1 MNVFKFLL
9 YTIVFMIMFFSGEMR
24 IYNQIFGEKISVL
37 LFFVFSFLLY
47 QTGCRPRRIIM
58 ENLRILAP
66 VVTWIILVNY
76 FFNHDTTT
84 YKGIV
89 TCIYL
94 LSMCLIASSVNF
106 GRFKNVMLLVANI
119 IAVASIVVQFA
130 YNLGLVGAT
139 DPHLQTANSPRAL
152 YLFNVDWSWAGEGRL
167 ASIYHEPGQ
176 YQIVLTY
183 IICMF
188 ADELSDIKRW
198 FKPNI
203 KKFGIIILAFILTK
217 STMGYVVM
225 GLVFFTM
232 VTNVL
237 LDGKNKLIFPV
248 IIGIAYLVFILI
260 YSSDAIQMKIEQ
272 SQNLNAHSS
281 FAIRF
286 ADNVAL
292 LESIKDKPITGW
304 GSDSLSLLKTLVN
317 RGSVTNSNGV
327 FLAAAELGVV
337 YVFMWFVM
345 LFRGLRRIYNLQLA
359 IGLSIALMLTQM
371 NEVGY
376 FLPIIFIYLFRFK
389 DSTKYSSNV

>member
-1 MNVFKFLL
+1 
-9 YTIVFMIMFFSGEMR
+9 MIMFFSGEMR

-47 QTGCRPRRIIM
+47 QTGCRPRRIIL

-66 VVTWIILVNY
+66 VVIWIILVNY

-188 ADELSDIKRW
+188 ADELSDLKRW

-237 LDGKNKLIFPV
+237 LDGKNKLLFPV

-359 IGLSIALMLTQM
+359 IGLSIALVLTQM

>member
-9 YTIVFMIMFFSGEMR
+9 YTIVFMILFFSGEMR

-106 GRFKNVMLLVANI
+106 DRFKNVMLLVANI

-188 ADELSDIKRW
+188 ADELSDLKRW

-232 VTNVL
+232 ATNVL
-237 LDGKNKLIFPV
+237 LDGKNKLLFPV

>member
-1 MNVFKFLL
+1 
-9 YTIVFMIMFFSGEMR
+9 MIMFFSGEMR

-188 ADELSDIKRW
+188 ADELSDLKRW

>member
-1 MNVFKFLL
+1 
-9 YTIVFMIMFFSGEMR
+9 MIMFFSGEMR

>member
-1 MNVFKFLL
+1 
-9 YTIVFMIMFFSGEMR
+9 MILFFSGEMR

-106 GRFKNVMLLVANI
+106 DRFKNVMLLVANI

-188 ADELSDIKRW
+188 ADELSYLKRW

-232 VTNVL
+232 ATNVL
-237 LDGKNKLIFPV
+237 LDGKNKLLFPV

>member
-1 MNVFKFLL
+1 
-9 YTIVFMIMFFSGEMR
+9 MIMFFSGEMR

-84 YKGIV
+84 YKGII

-188 ADELSDIKRW
+188 ADELSDLKRW

-237 LDGKNKLIFPV
+237 LDGKNKLLFPV

>member
-1 MNVFKFLL
+1 
-9 YTIVFMIMFFSGEMR
+9 MIMFFSGEMR

-188 ADELSDIKRW
+188 ADELSDLKRW

-237 LDGKNKLIFPV
+237 LDGKNKLLFPV
-248 IIGIAYLVFILI
+248 IIGITYLVFILI

>member
-1 MNVFKFLL
+1 
-9 YTIVFMIMFFSGEMR
+9 MILFFSGEMR

-152 YLFNVDWSWAGEGRL
+152 YLFNVDWLWAGEGRL

-188 ADELSDIKRW
+188 ADELSDLKRW

-232 VTNVL
+232 ATNVL
-237 LDGKNKLIFPV
+237 LDGKNKLLFPV

-345 LFRGLRRIYNLQLA
+345 LFRGLRRIYNLRLA

>member
-1 MNVFKFLL
+1 
-9 YTIVFMIMFFSGEMR
+9 MIMFFSGEMR

-47 QTGCRPRRIIM
+47 QTGCRPRRIIL

-66 VVTWIILVNY
+66 VVIWIILVNY

-188 ADELSDIKRW
+188 ADELSDLKRW

-237 LDGKNKLIFPV
+237 LDGKNKLLFPV

-292 LESIKDKPITGW
+292 LESIKDKPFTGW

-359 IGLSIALMLTQM
+359 IGLSIALVLTQM

>member
-1 MNVFKFLL
+1 
-9 YTIVFMIMFFSGEMR
+9 MIMFFSGEMR

-84 YKGIV
+84 YKGMV

-188 ADELSDIKRW
+188 ADELSDLKRW

-237 LDGKNKLIFPV
+237 LDGKNKLLFPV

>member
-1 MNVFKFLL
+1 
-9 YTIVFMIMFFSGEMR
+9 MILFFSGEMR

-76 FFNHDTTT
+76 FFNHNTTT

-119 IAVASIVVQFA
+119 IAVASIIVQFA

-188 ADELSDIKRW
+188 ADELSDLKRW

-232 VTNVL
+232 ATNVL
-237 LDGKNKLIFPV
+237 LDGKNKLLFPV

-345 LFRGLRRIYNLQLA
+345 LFRGLRRIYNLRLA

>member
-1 MNVFKFLL
+1 
-9 YTIVFMIMFFSGEMR
+9 MILFFSGEMR

-152 YLFNVDWSWAGEGRL
+152 YLFNVDWSWTGEGRL

-188 ADELSDIKRW
+188 ADELSDLKRW

-232 VTNVL
+232 ATNVL
-237 LDGKNKLIFPV
+237 LDGKNKLLFPV

-345 LFRGLRRIYNLQLA
+345 LFRGLRRIYNLRLA

>member
-47 QTGCRPRRIIM
+47 QTGCRPRRIIL

-66 VVTWIILVNY
+66 VVIWIILVNY

-188 ADELSDIKRW
+188 ADELSDLKDGL
-198 FKPNI
+198 NL
-203 KKFGIIILAFILTK
+203 IL
-217 STMGYVVM
+217 
-225 GLVFFTM
+225 
-232 VTNVL
+232 
-237 LDGKNKLIFPV
+237 KNL
-248 IIGIAYLVFILI
+248 
-260 YSSDAIQMKIEQ
+260 
-272 SQNLNAHSS
+272 
-281 FAIRF
+281 
-286 ADNVAL
+286 AL
-292 LESIKDKPITGW
+292 
-304 GSDSLSLLKTLVN
+304 
-317 RGSVTNSNGV
+317 
-327 FLAAAELGVV
+327 
-337 YVFMWFVM
+337 
-345 LFRGLRRIYNLQLA
+345 
-359 IGLSIALMLTQM
+359 
-371 NEVGY
+371 
-376 FLPIIFIYLFRFK
+376 
-389 DSTKYSSNV
+389 

>member
-1 MNVFKFLL
+1 
-9 YTIVFMIMFFSGEMR
+9 MILFFSGEMR

-106 GRFKNVMLLVANI
+106 DRFKNVMLLVANI

-188 ADELSDIKRW
+188 ADELSDLKRW

-232 VTNVL
+232 ATNVL
-237 LDGKNKLIFPV
+237 LDGKNKLLFPV

>member
-84 YKGIV
+84 YKGMV

-188 ADELSDIKRW
+188 ADELSDLKRW

-237 LDGKNKLIFPV
+237 LDGKNKLLFPV

>member
-1 MNVFKFLL
+1 
-9 YTIVFMIMFFSGEMR
+9 MIMFFSGEMR

-84 YKGIV
+84 YKGMV

-106 GRFKNVMLLVANI
+106 CRFKNVMLLVANI

-188 ADELSDIKRW
+188 ADELSDLKRW

-237 LDGKNKLIFPV
+237 LDGKNKLLFPV

>member
-1 MNVFKFLL
+1 
-9 YTIVFMIMFFSGEMR
+9 MIMFFSGEMR

-84 YKGIV
+84 YKGMV

-188 ADELSDIKRW
+188 ADELSDLKRW

-237 LDGKNKLIFPV
+237 LDGKNKLLFPV
-248 IIGIAYLVFILI
+248 MIGIAYLVFILI

>member
-1 MNVFKFLL
+1 
-9 YTIVFMIMFFSGEMR
+9 MIMFFSGEMR
-24 IYNQIFGEKISVL
+24 IYNQILGEKIAVL
-37 LFFVFSFLLY
+37 LFLICALLLY
-47 QTGCRPRRIIM
+47 QTGRHPRRIIKG
-58 ENLRILAP
+58 NIKILVP
-66 VVTWIILVNY
+66 VVVWIILVNY

-94 LSMCLIASSVNF
+94 LSMSLVASSVNIN
-106 GRFKNVMLLVANI
+106 RFKNAMLQVANI
-119 IAVASIVVQFA
+119 IAVISIIVQLA

-139 DPHLQTANSPRAL
+139 DPHLQFANSPRAL
-152 YLFNVDWSWAGEGRL
+152 YLFNVDWAWAGEGRL

-188 ADELSDIKRW
+188 ADELSDLKRW

-203 KKFGIIILAFILTK
+203 KKFGIIILAFILTR

-232 VTNVL
+232 ATNVL
-237 LDGKNKLIFPV
+237 LEGKNKLLFPV
-248 IIGIAYLVFILI
+248 IIGVAYVVFILI

-286 ADNVAL
+286 ADNMAL
-292 LESIKDKPITGW
+292 LESIKDKPFTGW
-304 GSDSLSLLKTLVN
+304 GADSQSLLKTLVN

-327 FLAAAELGVV
+327 FLAAAELGIV